1 AAVPQAARD
10 YQAFSRLRRPY
21 QILMRVAL
29 LEYARTG
36 NLAYFGYSGHLLLK
50 KIQHFVRVRLLA
62 PVDLRIRTTMSRLD
76 IGKEEAEGYIRG
88 VDEERTR
95 WARFMYG
102 RDIRDPGLY
111 DICINMEEAE
121 LVTGRET
128 YTYEVGASAHAGTV
142 LLEGPYLEPE
152 EKERVMA
159 VADGVPGVK
168 KVEYRPGYAPTMEF
182 LPS

>member
-1 AAVPQAARD
+1 MAVLLISRGSMSGGQIIGQCLAHTAGFKCVTREDLVASVNRHGELAERVTAAVPQAARD

-76 IGKEEAEGYIRG
+76 ISKEEAEGYIRG
-88 VDEERTR
+88 VDE
-95 WARFMYG
+95 
-102 RDIRDPGLY
+102 
-111 DICINMEEAE
+111 
-121 LVTGRET
+121 
-128 YTYEVGASAHAGTV
+128 
-142 LLEGPYLEPE
+142 
-152 EKERVMA
+152 
-159 VADGVPGVK
+159 
-168 KVEYRPGYAPTMEF
+168 
-182 LPS
+182 